1 MAWSSCHPVRSS
13 AGRGLSVK
21 TVFERLH
28 AALESAKVPY
38 MVTGSFASSAHGV
51 PRATNDIDIV
61 IAPTHEQLLALLEQF
76 PESGYYSSREHA
88 LDALRHRSHF
98 NVIDYGGMWKVDFIV
113 RKDRA
118 FSELELNRR
127 TMVEIAGVT
136 LYAATPEDVL
146 LSKLEWAKGAESERQ
161 IDDAAGIIRVQG
173 NNLDVGYI
181 QQWVADLGLEHQ
193 WRAACARA
201 V

>member
-1 MAWSSCHPVRSS
+1 MARTSCHSVRSGS
-13 AGRGLSVK
+13 RLALSVRA
-21 TVFERLH
+21 VFERLH

-38 MVTGSFASSAHGV
+38 MVTGSFASSAHGA
-51 PRATNDIDIV
+51 PRATNDIDVV

-76 PESGYYSSREHA
+76 PQSDFYSSREQA
-88 LDALRHRSHF
+88 LEALRHRSQF
-98 NVIDYGGMWKVDFIV
+98 NIIDYGGMWKVDFIV

-118 FSELELNRR
+118 FSEHEFSRR
-127 TMVEIAGVT
+127 TVVEIAGVA

-146 LSKLEWAKGAESERQ
+146 ISKLEWSKLGESERQ

-181 QQWVADLGLEHQ
+181 QQWVVALGLEHQ
-193 WRAACARA
+193 WRAALSA
-201 V
+201 

>member
-1 MAWSSCHPVRSS
+1 
-13 AGRGLSVK
+13 
-21 TVFERLH
+21 
-28 AALESAKVPY
+28 
-38 MVTGSFASSAHGV
+38 MVTGSFASSAHGA

-61 IAPTHEQLLALLEQF
+61 IAPTQEQLLALLEQF
-76 PESGYYSSREHA
+76 PESGYYSSREQA
-88 LDALRHRSHF
+88 LDALRHRSQF
-98 NVIDYGGMWKVDFIV
+98 NVIDYGGMWKVDFII

-118 FSELELNRR
+118 FSEHEFSRR

-146 LSKLEWAKGAESERQ
+146 VSKLEWAKLAESERQ

-173 NNLDVGYI
+173 DNLDIGYI
-181 QQWVADLGLEHQ
+181 QQWLVDLGLDDQ